1 MELIFTI
8 TGAPDYPHD
17 LRSSHTFRQAGGT
30 IGRNQRCDWPLPD
43 DRRHLSGLH
52 AEVTFEDGRFYLTD
66 LSTNGTFIQTSG
78 ERLPANQPVP
88 VIHGTVY
95 VFGEYLLQARLT
107 QDLDLYQEV
116 AGQPRSDANIIPD
129 DDFLDLD
136 PIRALSQQQEQEH
149 YHQPVADDWQGA
161 STQGLSTPHTAA
173 PDTSLLDQPTI
184 ADSAEHMTD
193 AVPPPAFARA
203 PEPEPEPPMP
213 PETVTAPPANPAEPL
228 TDSEWQ
234 HLCNA
239 LGVPLAD
246 VPAGQRADLLTRLG
260 GMLRLAVTGTMQG
273 LRTRADIKNEMRLN
287 MTVVQ
292 SEGNNPLK
300 FCSDYQQAMELM
312 LKPRTGYLSGEQ
324 ALRQGM
330 QELQAH
336 QVASL
341 AATRAAINGVIE
353 QLSPERL
360 VYRFEQTISKP
371 RFGRV
376 DGRYWR
382 AYHQLHQSLNDDQDW
397 RQSLFSRH
405 YSTTYEEQAQLLATA
420 NPNLDRQDTP

>member
-30 IGRNQRCDWPLPD
+30 IGRSERCDWPLPD
-43 DRRHLSGLH
+43 DRRHLSGVH
-52 AEVTFEDGRFYLTD
+52 AEITFENGQFYLAD
-66 LSTNGTFIQTSG
+66 LSTNGTFVQDSG

-88 VIHGTVY
+88 VIHGTIY

-107 QDLDLYQEV
+107 QDLGLYQDV
-116 AGQPRSDANIIPD
+116 AVSARSDTNMIPD

-136 PIRALSQQQEQEH
+136 PIKALSQQQDK
-149 YHQPVADDWQGA
+149 YHQTPADDWLG
-161 STQGLSTPHTAA
+161 TPD
-173 PDTSLLDQPTI
+173 PVEPTV
-184 ADSAEHMTD
+184 ADNAEHITD

-203 PEPEPEPPMP
+203 AETPRPEPAAPREPAPQPEP
-213 PETVTAPPANPAEPL
+213 L
-228 TDSEWQ
+228 QQHEWQ
-234 HLCNA
+234 RLCEA
-239 LGVPLAD
+239 LGVDLGD
-246 VPAGQRADLLTRLG
+246 VPPEKRGPLLTRMG
-260 GMLRLAVTGTMQG
+260 KMLQLAVTGTMHS

-312 LKPRTGYLSGEQ
+312 LQPRGGYLNGEQ

-341 AATRAAINGVIE
+341 AATRAAISGVIE

-382 AYHQLHQSLNDDQDW
+382 AYHQLHQGLNDDQDW
-397 RQSLFSRH
+397 RQSLFARH
-405 YSTTYEEQAQLLATA
+405 YSTTYEEQAQLLTTA
-420 NPNLDRQDTP
+420 NPHLD